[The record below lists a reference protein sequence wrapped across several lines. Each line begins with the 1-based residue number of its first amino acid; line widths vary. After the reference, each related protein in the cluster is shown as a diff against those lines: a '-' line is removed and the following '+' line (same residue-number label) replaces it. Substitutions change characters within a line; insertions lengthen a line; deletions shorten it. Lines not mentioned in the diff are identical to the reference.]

1 MKRIPIMLLAI
12 LAGIG
17 TSLAQGP
24 QSWYT
29 LATSRTGDTVRLND
43 LEPHTWSYYTA
54 ASPIHSLNPVDV
66 RIAYYGNG
74 QRYSSTSATPS
85 GALTAVS
92 GVKVGVNENES
103 IYVYY
108 KTLERS
114 DGATTGTGRCPYRT
128 ISNPFSVRP
137 TFTSGNTKYYT
148 GFYKWRLKSAPMG
161 GKVYNSAGT
170 EVTSGDM
177 VDADEELAF
186 ELSGSNKYINV
197 EFETFWARAYVVNC
211 NSANNLNSSIQSNNL
226 NSTVGYE
233 RNFVV
238 ITNGAQ
244 SNAINNANQK
254 AVTISQLY
262 PDGSGTMNRNR
273 YVTASFI
280 ANKDTKFEYLYMQKG
295 TARYMYERYTV
306 YQSGGAWYIG
316 DFMDIQTYDN
326 QQAMGRL
333 TNIGSIWNPS
343 YVTLLN
349 ETETADLCANGH
361 NLTIGR
367 SVTPYDDYCARYI
380 NGLNAGITSS
390 TNFTMRIESGI
401 WGNFNL
407 TAHYRMSHSNTL
419 SIHGVIGSDYDRAE
433 EDNTKLSL
441 APSGD
446 VYGGNGVHTY
456 SNAGN
461 RNNLCYNFT
470 IKSGTVQSEKNINN
484 ASADECIY
492 LGNTGDAN
500 NDAVG
505 YQGKRML
512 TMEGGEIASIAGGVN
527 AYGANYANYMV
538 NNGNAVIVRIKGGTV
553 RGSIY
558 GAAAF
563 AGASGDR
570 QYIITGGTIR
580 GWIAGGCNGTKTDGG
595 EMYGSTHIYFG
606 GDAQCNSNN
615 NNTAINSSLGGNIF
629 GAGSGI
635 DGGTTVGQVYH
646 SEVVIA
652 DNCMVERDV
661 YGGGNY
667 GYVNAGTG
675 HGSDIY
681 IMGGTVSGKVFGGSN
696 QQQGQQ
702 VEIQMTGGTVIGGVY
717 GGSNSSGAV
726 SGPVKVNIL
735 GGTVGEDGQDDDHG
749 NVFGSGFG
757 VGTSVTGDVYVIIG
771 DSTTLTAGHTTQPF
785 IWGHV
790 FGGGHEA
797 NYDAIGHEFK
807 VLGYNGT
814 VNKNIFGGG
823 KGVLN
828 EVKGQITGN
837 TFVQLRGH
845 IHIKGDV
852 FGGGM
857 DGEVRGNSCV
867 IIKD

>member
-1 MKRIPIMLLAI
+1 
-12 LAGIG
+12 
-17 TSLAQGP
+17 
-24 QSWYT
+24 
-29 LATSRTGDTVRLND
+29 
-43 LEPHTWSYYTA
+43 
-54 ASPIHSLNPVDV
+54 
-66 RIAYYGNG
+66 
-74 QRYSSTSATPS
+74 
-85 GALTAVS
+85 
-92 GVKVGVNENES
+92 
-103 IYVYY
+103 
-108 KTLERS
+108 
-114 DGATTGTGRCPYRT
+114 
-128 ISNPFSVRP
+128 
-137 TFTSGNTKYYT
+137 
-148 GFYKWRLKSAPMG
+148 
-161 GKVYNSAGT
+161 
-170 EVTSGDM
+170 
-177 VDADEELAF
+177 
-186 ELSGSNKYINV
+186 
-197 EFETFWARAYVVNC
+197 
-211 NSANNLNSSIQSNNL
+211 
-226 NSTVGYE
+226 
-233 RNFVV
+233 
-238 ITNGAQ
+238 
-244 SNAINNANQK
+244 
-254 AVTISQLY
+254 
-262 PDGSGTMNRNR
+262 
-273 YVTASFI
+273 
-280 ANKDTKFEYLYMQKG
+280 
-295 TARYMYERYTV
+295 
-306 YQSGGAWYIG
+306 
-316 DFMDIQTYDN
+316 
-326 QQAMGRL
+326 
-333 TNIGSIWNPS
+333 
-343 YVTLLN
+343 
-349 ETETADLCANGH
+349 
-361 NLTIGR
+361 
-367 SVTPYDDYCARYI
+367 
-380 NGLNAGITSS
+380 
-390 TNFTMRIESGI
+390 
-401 WGNFNL
+401 
-407 TAHYRMSHSNTL
+407 
-419 SIHGVIGSDYDRAE
+419 
-433 EDNTKLSL
+433 
-441 APSGD
+441 
-446 VYGGNGVHTY
+446 
-456 SNAGN
+456 
-461 RNNLCYNFT
+461 
-470 IKSGTVQSEKNINN
+470 
-484 ASADECIY
+484 
-492 LGNTGDAN
+492 
-500 NDAVG
+500 
-505 YQGKRML
+505 
-512 TMEGGEIASIAGGVN
+512 MEGGEIASIAGGVN

-702 VEIQMTGGTVIGGVY
+702 VEIRMTGGTVIGGVY